1 MDVISMRVEKKV
13 ADIFPGPFASGP
25 WSEELNW
32 KTVGLRPATTVLQSL
47 IKPPSQIISPFVI
60 QDPLSFKRI
69 LRAGNFLLRRVPLP
83 LPDVQPDTA
92 DRINVGRTSNLVM
105 TEDAWL
111 KENANPVSA
120 ATR

>member
-1 MDVISMRVEKKV
+1 MDVIPMRVKKKV
-13 ADIFPGPFASGP
+13 AYVFPGTLFSGP
-25 WSEELNW
+25 GSEELNW
-32 KTVGLRPATTVLQSL
+32 KTVGLRPVTTVLQSL

-83 LPDVQPDTA
+83 LPDVEPDTA
-92 DRINVGRTSNLVM
+92 DRINVSRTSNLVM

-111 KENANPVSA
+111 KENANPISA